1 MGIKKTWQFQP
12 DQSANLKENVT
23 TLNVPMLFAKNSNAG
38 EYLDM
43 MLEWMGTKTFINRTA
58 EELIFEGYDDELL
71 AMAEWA
77 GENVESMKFG
87 WFHGKN
93 ATSHTDGIFNMFT
106 GADDASK
113 IGTINTWNGKNQT
126 NYKSECGK
134 IRGSAGGFFPPNL
147 ETPDTLDLFSH
158 QLCRVLTYESTNETQ
173 NHEGLEGNLYK
184 LSETTFANESVHAE
198 NWCFE
203 NNLPSGLQN
212 GSYCNAK
219 NSPIYYSFPHFYGA
233 DQFYLDQFDEKSE
246 LEPSMEKHRSSM
258 LIEPATNVPLQI
270 DVRLQLNLQ
279 VPSFKGNKQPHIY
292 FPAIWFAVHGQMT
305 EEGSSGLKMVLKLPQ
320 MFYISTIASM
330 VCTLVLL
337 AICACRS
344 FRQNIFEQFS
354 CVSSDEESNN
364 SNSTEDI
371 SIRDPS
377 EKYLFVSDIVKRV

>member
-1 MGIKKTWQFQP
+1 
-12 DQSANLKENVT
+12 
-23 TLNVPMLFAKNSNAG
+23 
-38 EYLDM
+38 
-43 MLEWMGTKTFINRTA
+43 
-58 EELIFEGYDDELL
+58 
-71 AMAEWA
+71 
-77 GENVESMKFG
+77 
-87 WFHGKN
+87 
-93 ATSHTDGIFNMFT
+93 MFT

-184 LSETTFANESVHAE
+184 LPETTFANESVHAK

-258 LIEPATNVPLQI
+258 LIEPV
-270 DVRLQLNLQ
+270 
-279 VPSFKGNKQPHIY
+279 SF
-292 FPAIWFAVHGQMT
+292 
-305 EEGSSGLKMVLKLPQ
+305 
-320 MFYISTIASM
+320 STI
-330 VCTLVLL
+330 
-337 AICACRS
+337 
-344 FRQNIFEQFS
+344 
-354 CVSSDEESNN
+354 CVIHLIQSS
-364 SNSTEDI
+364 
-371 SIRDPS
+371 
-377 EKYLFVSDIVKRV
+377 KFVAKLYLFNDEVCM